1 MSQLVPVNKGVNP
14 QVTTT
19 LSSNRI
25 QVLSQQYIIAK
36 DLQERPTEWVPGG
49 RPIYGRLPGAS
60 ETYRIDFFNIVS
72 APDTAVAAEI
82 EDIGY
87 VFVPWIQGIYGSN
100 TLEVTASDSRKALLI
115 QSGEIVWKYGKTTVL
130 PTIVDLE
137 LIDLASGKYDLSYQL
152 VYDDSPLEKLYQ
164 VEDFA
169 LTGLPLTI
177 ESSTDAFVGWRYT
190 AVNAF
195 LNSSTLMWSS
205 TDSYFPSYVQST
217 SSPYL
222 RWGSE
227 LPMAYSVVRL
237 RCPAGTAY
245 TGAASLSYFG
255 NSTLSP
261 VDTVSIQKDDTGQ
274 FFEFAITTPVLQTG
288 WNVEFSSSNVSIQ
301 SVEVSG
307 VLTLMEPQAEP
318 STRAVLVVYPLGT
331 SPKTITNSAGETVPA
346 TYCPLATIDTSVDY
360 RVTSIQDQRY
370 VIHRDY
376 VPVANWLTK
385 PFDEDLIDLYSQ
397 VSGYST
403 LWLEPATCMKQ
414 EYLTLSEDQITLTV

>member
-1 MSQLVPVNKGVNP
+1 M
-14 QVTTT
+14 
-19 LSSNRI
+19 
-25 QVLSQQYIIAK
+25 
-36 DLQERPTEWVPGG
+36 
-49 RPIYGRLPGAS
+49 S

-72 APDTAVAAEI
+72 APNTAIAAEV

-87 VFVPWIQGIYGSN
+87 VFVPWGEGEYGSN
-100 TLEVTASDSRKALLI
+100 TLEVKASDSRKALLI

-137 LIDLASGKYDLSYQL
+137 LIDLAPGKYDLSYQL
-152 VYDDSPLEKLYQ
+152 VYDDSSLEKLYQ

-195 LNSSTLMWSS
+195 LNSSTLMWSP
-205 TDSYFPSYVQST
+205 TDSYFPSYAQQAASNPFLQWQSD
-217 SSPYL
+217 
-222 RWGSE
+222 

-245 TGAASLSYFG
+245 TGTASLSYFG

-261 VDTVSIQKDDTGQ
+261 VDTVNIQKDSTGQ
-274 FFEFAITTPVLQTG
+274 FFEFTITTPVMQTG

-307 VLTLMEPQAEP
+307 VLTLLEPQAEP
-318 STRAVLVVYPLGT
+318 STRAVLVAYPPGT
-331 SPKTITNSAGETVPA
+331 SPRTVTNSAGETIPA

-360 RVTSIQDQRY
+360 LVTSIQDQRY

-385 PFDEDLIDLYSQ
+385 PFDEDLIDLYGQ

-414 EYLTLSEDQITLTV
+414 EYLTLSEDQITLIV